1 MNSIFSIR
9 FLYKA
14 LAVVLL
20 LYALVYGLIAEI
32 PVSGEMFSQLKQSSR
47 NLFYHVPNWFAMLV
61 LMGISLYHSIRLL
74 RLTDPD
80 NTKVSGNPL
89 LVDIRAKEAALIGVL
104 FNTVGLTTGIVWGR
118 VSWNEAM
125 ETTSF
130 SAWWSWD
137 PIQTCALIALLIY
150 LAYYLLR
157 ASIADP
163 EQRAKVSAVYNI
175 FAFATLI
182 PLFFIIPR
190 VLEGLHPTSGG
201 GSFIFKSSGISNQF
215 RMILY
220 PGMIG
225 LILMGVWLYEIRA
238 RMELIKFRLE
248 EWQAEK
254 AYRRS
259 NSSSTL

>member
-1 MNSIFSIR
+1 MNSVLSIR

-20 LYALVYGLIAEI
+20 LYALVYGLWAEI
-32 PVSGEMFSQLKQSSR
+32 PVSEMMGNQLQQSSR
-47 NLFYHVPNWFAMLV
+47 NLFYHVPNWFAMLIM
-61 LMGISLYHSIRLL
+61 MGISLYHSIRLL

-80 NTKVSGNPL
+80 QTRVGNPL
-89 LVDIRAKEAALIGVL
+89 HADIQAREAAAIGVM
-104 FNTVGLTTGIVWGR
+104 FNIIGLTTGIVWSR

-125 ETTSF
+125 DSSSF
-130 SAWWSWD
+130 SAWWGWD

-201 GSFIFKSSGISNQF
+201 GSFIFKSSGINNQF

-220 PGMIG
+220 PGMLG
-225 LILMGVWLYEIRA
+225 LILMGVWLYEIRY
-238 RMELIKFRLE
+238 RMELVRFRLW
-248 EWQAEK
+248 EWQAERDYQSSQN
-254 AYRRS
+254 A
-259 NSSSTL
+259 SSS